1 METMWLKEALFTG
14 MTSNSFRLGIV
25 LPLGWFWSR
34 VKGCS
39 LLYRGNS
46 MDVIDFDNILAA
58 AEPDA
63 SQIQPPSYAVH
74 DSDTTYFYVVRR
86 ANSCGDQEHSLSAAV
101 KVSIDANGELVALG
115 PNSIFAVRAKQAA
128 SNRVELLWFY
138 CPLEQESEPVCFKI
152 YWDGGTGQIDYEN
165 PISTIG
171 YAGRMFYV
179 YQSGILDAGR
189 YLFAVKAEDAA
200 GNESASSALMGIQVN
215 ATSPDA
221 IDILSA
227 ETL

>member
-1 METMWLKEALFTG
+1 METMWLKESLFTG
-14 MTSNSFRLGIV
+14 MTSNGFKLGTV
-25 LPLGWFWSR
+25 LTLGWFWSR

-46 MDVIDFDNILAA
+46 MEAIDFDNILAA
-58 AEPDA
+58 GEPDA
-63 SQIQPPSYAVH
+63 SQIQPPGHAVH

-86 ANSCGDQEHSLSAAV
+86 ANNCGDQEHSLSAAV
-101 KVSIDANGELVALG
+101 KVSIDANGELAAQG

-128 SNRVELLWFY
+128 SNRAQLLWFY
-138 CPLEQESEPVCFKI
+138 CSLEQESEPVYFKI

-165 PISTIG
+165 PISTIV
-171 YAGRMFYV
+171 YAGRMFYS
-179 YQSGILDAGR
+179 YQSDMLGAGE

-200 GNESASSALMGIQVN
+200 GNENTSNALIGIQVN
-215 ATSPDA
+215 TTSPDA